1 VVEAVDVVE
10 VTTRLVVA
18 ALALFGCAAGGGD
31 NFTITGRVAPGA
43 VARKVALAAPDRTIT
58 HVMAIDPETAS
69 PHSTLG
75 AVGADGSFELE
86 VTPGT
91 PYVLVFVD
99 DTAVGADMAV
109 AIFRAGTLHSL
120 SPQLAGHIDLGDVSI
135 DPTTQTATSGVG
147 YDELLASLGLS
158 AAGAEYLGTID
169 DLSLR
174 YANPDIDGNGV
185 IDLVEKHSFALTFV
199 VGSTLHSGSSTGRI
213 LTIDD
218 ITDTFLP
225 DSGPDV
231 ATPVFDQ
238 TFVYAEYPAV
248 FDSTVYVVAGS
259 PATNL
264 LNGGVYSVTETDAT
278 AALPSGYSS
287 TIAGTGTVGWGA
299 IYNFDQD
306 PGLELP
312 GSGGSP
318 ATLAFTLGG
327 IGASLTFTNVVT
339 PTHEALAASGALAL
353 FLRLDTTAGL
363 YTSIDYRWMKRASDT
378 SWVPA
383 TGEEIALTLSSDG
396 AYVGFQHVGTTN
408 GPGFAIPAEP
418 TGTIAWDQLST
429 GPDDICAMAVSY
441 DDRLGLQHFIG
452 AVLPN
457 PGISCPR

>member
-1 VVEAVDVVE
+1 MA
-10 VTTRLVVA
+10 VA
-18 ALALFGCAAGGGD
+18 ALALFGCVGGGD
-31 NFTITGRVAPGA
+31 DFTITGRVAPGA
-43 VARKVALAAPDRTIT
+43 VARTVALAAPDRTIT
-58 HVMAIDPETAS
+58 HVMAVDPETAS
-69 PHSTLG
+69 PHSTLA
-75 AVGADGSFELE
+75 AVGADGSFELT
-86 VTPGT
+86 VRPGT

-109 AIFRAGTLHSL
+109 GIFRAGTLHSIA
-120 SPQLAGHIDLGDVSI
+120 PQLAGHIELGDVSI
-135 DPTTQTATSGVG
+135 DPTTQTATSGLG
-147 YDELLASLGLS
+147 YDELLTSLGLS
-158 AAGAEYLGTID
+158 AAGAEYLGAID

-185 IDLVEKHSFALTFV
+185 IDLVENRSFALTFV

-218 ITDTFLP
+218 ITDKFLP

-248 FDSTVYVVAGS
+248 FDSTVYVVAGG
-259 PATNL
+259 PATSL
-264 LNGGVYSVTETDAT
+264 LNGGQYTVTE
-278 AALPSGYSS
+278 AAVAAMPSGYSS

-312 GSGGSP
+312 GSSGSP

-327 IGASLTFTNVVT
+327 IGTSLTFTNVVT
-339 PTHEALAASGALAL
+339 PTQESFAASGTLAV
-353 FLRLDTTAGL
+353 FLRLDTTAGV
-363 YTSIDYRWMKRASDT
+363 YTSIDYRWMKRASAT

-383 TGEEIALTLSSDG
+383 TAEEIALTISSDG

-408 GPGFAIPAEP
+408 GPGFAIPASAS
-418 TGTIAWDQLST
+418 GTIVWDQRAT
-429 GPDDICAMAVSY
+429 RPDDICAMAVSY

-457 PGISCPR
+457 PGISCP